1 MHLCMHSF
9 TYVRWESIYVSR
21 QRLLIDCLIDSLRQA
36 LYDTVSESI
45 SDVPRIAVS
54 FSGGVDSS
62 LLAKIC
68 NSPHLEK
75 HVTLLTIGFS
85 GSHDVNFS
93 KYIAAKMGIDHKV
106 YEITYGDF
114 EENLHLVQEL
124 IRCNN
129 TSHIENCIAYFYICK
144 LAKQNDV
151 NVVLSANG
159 CDELFCGYDRY
170 RSACHHSKRDAA
182 ISVLMDKMIANELA
196 LIGEIKIVA
205 AQLGVQVRQ
214 PFLSARFIEFAKSI
228 PIDQKIK
235 GPDDMIRKHILRQAA
250 LAICV
255 PEESAMKP
263 KKALQYGSSIH
274 KCYRKIERGRRRE

>member
-1 MHLCMHSF
+1 
-9 TYVRWESIYVSR
+9 
-21 QRLLIDCLIDSLRQA
+21 LIDSLRQA
-36 LYDTVSESI
+36 LYDAVSESI
-45 SDVPRIAVS
+45 SDIPRVAVA
-54 FSGGVDSS
+54 FSGGIDSS

-68 NSPHLEK
+68 NSPYFGK

-85 GSHDVNFS
+85 GSHDIQFS
-93 KYIAAKMGIDHKV
+93 KDIASKMGIDHKICEIV
-106 YEITYGDF
+106 YSDF
-114 EENLHLVQEL
+114 EENLQRVCKL

-144 LAKQNDV
+144 LAKQNDL

-170 RSACHHSKRDAA
+170 RSVCHYSRRDAEV
-182 ISVLMDKMIANELA
+182 SMLMDRMITNEFA

-205 AQLGVQVRQ
+205 AQFGVQVLQ
-214 PFLSARFIEFAKSI
+214 PFLSTRFIEFAKSI

-235 GPDDMIRKHILRQAA
+235 GPDDMMRKHILRQVA
-250 LAICV
+250 LEIGV
-255 PEESAMKP
+255 PEESAMKR

-274 KCYRKIERGRRRE
+274 KHFKVIERRGGTKVGIGIGVLKR